1 MALDPR
7 REGDRYDKLARQVA
21 DKQQTGDTQARLSK
35 LLAERDRWYALADR
49 EDARVARWT
58 SGLAPAQRLYGDDLD
73 VSPAVPVPVSLFHRE
88 RPDTSAI
95 NQRKQMLFQMIG
107 KREITRP
114 VGRHKRHCIHG
125 PVRNVRRLS
134 ISLISIPSRRV

>member
-21 DKQQTGDTQARLSK
+21 DKPQTGDTQARLAK

-49 EDARVARWT
+49 EDTRVARWT

-73 VSPAVPVPVSLFHRE
+73 VSPAGPVPAVQSMA
-88 RPDTSAI
+88 PAPAPVASSTSSF
-95 NQRKQMLFQMIG
+95 LV
-107 KREITRP
+107 
-114 VGRHKRHCIHG
+114 VGVAAVLLAVAWR
-125 PVRNVRRLS
+125 
-134 ISLISIPSRRV
+134 SRG